1 MNDYKIIVTG
11 PVGSGKTTSILSVC
25 DTILETDESVSDR
38 TSVRKRKTTVAMDYG
53 TLKLGENETIHL
65 YGLTYEVCGVYAD
78 PDGRRTNLQTTN
90 PTLGNTGGFYRLPI
104 TRTITVGSNV
114 DVEVI

>member
-1 MNDYKIIVTG
+1 MA
-11 PVGSGKTTSILSVC
+11 TT
-25 DTILETDESVSDR
+25 T
-38 TSVRKRKTTVAMDYG
+38 RKAH
-53 TLKLGENETIHL
+53 TLKGGETIHL
-65 YGLTYEVCGVYAD
+65 YGLPYEVLGVAAH

-90 PTLGNTGGFYRLPI
+90 PTMGNTGGFYRLPI